1 MVAEEHKLLAGI
13 FVRAYRLVLYALAV
27 ELADSSREIV
37 HLESEVTQTG
47 FLFVLPNIILAFANN
62 ICIIRK

>member
-27 ELADSSREIV
+27 ELADSSREIA
-37 HLESEVTQTG
+37 HLEREVTQTG